1 MCLVG
6 DSVITLVE
14 IFDPKQYENIIS
26 PIMIKGISKVI
37 YIGSKEIMTK
47 AKADSI
53 KQFYKNRKFNAA
65 VEFLYV
71 ERDNSV
77 SIKNR
82 LKMIIRQ
89 NENCVFDATGGE
101 DVILANVGIIAERFC
116 VPVIRINTS
125 DATFICVH
133 GNYDAVMRDDYELS
147 VSDFITLQGGEI
159 LHYNSLNNFTTSLA
173 EDINSVFRI
182 NSHDC
187 EAFSAFCNVIS
198 EYISHDKKELVIDIE
213 AYNNKVSKLRWDVN
227 KIKDLFISQNL
238 LCEIESSPKHV
249 SYKIKSSAVSDCL
262 SKSGNALE
270 YYTALT
276 LSDFKETFRDIMVGV
291 SMDWGSASTQYDT
304 RNEVD
309 VMAITKNFPVFISC
323 KNGEVRKDA
332 LYELDTVSRRLGG
345 SYAKKVMVCTHISK
359 NKSARAHFIKR
370 ARDMGIILIFDVH
383 KKSLG
388 EFKHYLS
395 NITR

>member
-1 MCLVG
+1 MCSVG

-47 AKADSI
+47 SKTDSL

-71 ERDNSV
+71 ERDNST

-82 LKMIIRQ
+82 LKMIIKQ

-101 DVILANVGIIAERFC
+101 DVILANVGIIAERYC
-116 VPVIRINTS
+116 VPIIRINTS
-125 DATFICVH
+125 DATFVCVH
-133 GNYDAVMRDDYELS
+133 GKFEAVMRDNYELA
-147 VSDFITLQGGEI
+147 VSDFVTLQGGEI
-159 LHYNSLNNFTTSLA
+159 VHHNSVSHFTDSLA
-173 EDINSVFRI
+173 GDINSVFKI

-187 EAFSAFCNVIS
+187 EAFSAFCNIIS
-198 EYISHDKKELVIDIE
+198 EYISHDKKTLTIDIE
-213 AYNNKVSKLRWDVN
+213 DYQNKVSKSRWDID
-227 KIKDLFISQNL
+227 KIKELFISQNL
-238 LCEIESSPKHV
+238 LCEIEKSSNYI

-262 SKSGNALE
+262 NKSGNALE

-276 LSDFKETFRDIMVGV
+276 LSGLKEAFRDIMVGV
-291 SMDWGSASTQYDT
+291 SMDWGGGRTQYDT

-309 VMAITKNFPVFISC
+309 VMAITRNFPVFISC

-370 ARDMGIILIFDVH
+370 ARDMGITLIFDVH
-383 KKSLG
+383 KKSPN

-395 NITR
+395 AITR